1 MESLFDR
8 DLERLVIGGCL
19 VDLDAFRT
27 AASMLDVHDFG
38 CVENQLIFASIQ
50 NVFETKETVDPVLV
64 AQDLKSNGELNRVG
78 GASAIYELQSSIAET
93 DSTRFYCELLRELSV
108 KRHID
113 NICKKATH
121 SVLDESRTAAEIV
134 AEIMAKIDDV
144 SGISHQIESMTAREL
159 IEMDVPEVK
168 WAVPDLIPSG
178 LTILAGDAKIGKSF
192 FAWNIALSV
201 AVGGVAL
208 SEFRIETPRNV
219 TYLAL
224 EDPPALL
231 KERIKMMAVGAPIPD
246 NLHIINRVPF
256 KFDAVGLKILEQH
269 IEDTQSDLVIVD
281 TWKHVCPDTTSQNGS
296 AYDVDYQAL
305 IPVQNFT
312 HTKNIAMVLV
322 THTRKS
328 SDVDNVFNQIQGSMG
343 IQAGCDTLM
352 MLTRNA
358 GSHSLHVTGRRIIQ
372 DEYAMTMADGIW
384 KMEGSAV
391 EYNRSAARSEIINH
405 LYDAGEEGLQSGEI
419 VDIVG
424 KERGAVQKML
434 RIMLNEG
441 EIKQPKKRG
450 SYLHPAFSQNG
461 SSNGSHTLLDDIPL

>member
-1 MESLFDR
+1 METLFDR

-38 CVENQLIFASIQ
+38 SVENQLIFASIQ

-93 DSTRFYCELLRELSV
+93 DSTRFYCELLRELSA

-134 AEIMAKIDDV
+134 AEIVTKIDDV
-144 SGISHQIESMTAREL
+144 SGVSHQIESMTAREL
-159 IEMDVPEVK
+159 MESDIPEVK
-168 WAVPDLIPSG
+168 WVVPDLIPSG
-178 LTILAGDAKIGKSF
+178 LTVLAGDAKIGKSF

-201 AVGGVAL
+201 ALGGMAL
-208 SEFRIETPRNV
+208 SEFSIETPRNV

-224 EDPPALL
+224 EDPQALL
-231 KERIKMMAVGAPIPD
+231 KDRIKMMTGDNRTPD
-246 NLHIINRVPF
+246 NLHIINHLPF

-269 IEDTQSDLVIVD
+269 VEDTQSDLVVVD
-281 TWKHVCPDTTSQNGS
+281 TWKHVCPDATHQNGS
-296 AYDVDYQAL
+296 SYDVDYQAL

-312 HTKNIAMVLV
+312 HTKNIAMILV
-322 THTRKS
+322 THTRKA

-352 MLTRNA
+352 MLTRNSGA
-358 GSHSLHVTGRRIIQ
+358 HSLHITGRRIIQ
-372 DEYAMTMADGIW
+372 EEYAMTMTDGIW
-384 KMEGSAV
+384 KMEGSAD
-391 EYNRSAARSEIINH
+391 EYSRSAARLEILNH
-405 LYDAGEEGLQSGEI
+405 LYDAGEYGLQSGDLVEM
-419 VDIVG
+419 VG
-424 KERGAVQKML
+424 KQRGAVQKML
-434 RIMLNEG
+434 RIMLGEG
-441 EIKQPKKRG
+441 EVKQPQKRG
-450 SYLHPAFSQNG
+450 AYLHPDFCQNG
-461 SSNGSHTLLDDIPL
+461 SSNGSQTLLDDIPL